1 MYINHYTMLPLSLP
15 LERGFFFFLTV
26 WYITE
31 VVRTTLLISIQRCIG
46 IAILRQQSVSTG
58 LILRNLGGGGL
69 LVGKIEFGR
78 ILQQ

>member
-1 MYINHYTMLPLSLP
+1 MLPLSLP

>member
-15 LERGFFFFLTV
+15 LERGFFFLTV

>member
-15 LERGFFFFLTV
+15 LERGFFFFTV